1 MKKSKFLKK
10 SLAMLLALMLVV
22 AMIPLSASAAEAPA
36 GVVRYITVGVA
47 GDADSYATVDLQ
59 DDAPAYQVR
68 SLSADLSVKLAA
80 ELVGNY
86 ELQALA
92 AESVD
97 TEEITVTGTTL
108 DADKYFTKTGDKTA
122 TISLQLVDTKD
133 TPATSDDTKYDPYV
147 ITLNQVDAR
156 TTTNLSEDVVLGK
169 GVYSAEVDNVNKVI
183 NVVLARHTDEVWD
196 ATTYN
201 QTTQDEL
208 GALIE
213 VTPLEGATVDGVAPD
228 RVTGTYK
235 VGADNGD
242 TFTVTSESTGNHST
256 YKVVATY
263 KDAIKSF
270 SVDGVDGVIS
280 DEDKNDVPDTITVTL
295 PKDAINDQWGYPVTD
310 PEFAVDY
317 EVEGNVHCT
326 VSIYQT
332 NNPNA
337 IVSNLVG
344 GEDVPFKGL
353 ALDNAQTVAKEN
365 EWNGTVR
372 VYRLGT
378 GTNADNAK
386 DAIQVYNLKVQL
398 EDSTDTDI
406 TYARV
411 DRTIASVDLDNGTIT
426 AELPANVGNDTTT
439 GAPTNLA
446 SVELNLYTAATTS
459 KVVVNGKDMD
469 PVTEGSDYSVGR
481 KAWRAYGVNLSTTAI
496 VTVYAEDGVTT
507 RQYTVNAKLAQA
519 RSDASIT
526 AFYIGD
532 YEGVITQSGGANTP
546 DVITVTVPYMT
557 LEVTNLPIYATASA
571 GAKVQFTFES
581 GVVRD
586 VINGYHKAGDINLG
600 GTIRVNDGLT
610 TTITAIDKID
620 ETVTQDYTVRV
631 VLDKPAATGN
641 RLEGLHFTAQPITN
655 DSDRDIMHAIDED
668 ENVFTANVWENTDSS
683 NNVGTINLKIAPS
696 LMDNREGYFN
706 NVVTD
711 FTTVDGGVAFAVIN
725 QDIDVENPTGD
736 VRLALLD
743 ATDSDASD
751 SVITGTILDNDHSN
765 ATING
770 KPVDPDNWDSSWY
783 KEVNTVVVLPE
794 EIARQV
800 LVGGAKVAN
809 KTNNDTNRISA
820 EECVKQ
826 GTVYKVEIE
835 EDLHSSEDDLISF
848 TVGDTELTVNTSNNT
863 ISGVLPWSAT
873 DADGDGSVVTTWEL
887 AKYAKAFI
895 CRDESAEGMWNLA
908 EAESDSLIFHANAN
922 HTVTVQNASGQA
934 INSFE
939 VQAEDRLTVG
949 TGSPNPNK
957 KTVPSYTDWTFN
969 LTWKDA
975 CDDADFESFSI
986 NGVNGVIDDSD
997 PDNRTITVNLPFAS
1011 DVTGLVAEFE
1021 TSPEATVT
1029 LTTPDGVLVE
1039 SGVTSINYTNTVLL
1053 YVHSESGE
1061 NVNSYKVTVN
1071 LGSHFSDI
1079 DEDDWYYD
1087 NVMDAAD
1094 NGYISGMGDG
1104 TFNPMGSTTRA
1115 QFASMIAN
1123 AMGYEADPEAPSMF
1137 RDVADDFWGKA
1148 AINFCV
1154 QNGILTGYED
1164 GSFQPNKAITRQEAA
1179 SILRNAFELTETTD
1193 ELFPDD
1199 SAIAGWAKESV
1210 YLVKAS
1216 GLMKGDAGTGNF
1228 RPTSTIT
1235 RAEAASILMNAKY
1248 AGVIN

>member
-22 AMIPLSASAAEAPA
+22 AMIPLSAAAAEAPS
-36 GVVRYITVGVA
+36 GVVRYITVNGV
-47 GDADSYATVDLQ
+47 TVDLQ
-59 DDAPAYQVR
+59 SSNPSVQVR
-68 SLSADLSVKLAA
+68 DLSADVKVKLAA
-80 ELVGNY
+80 GLTGNY
-86 ELQALA
+86 QLQAIA
-92 AESVD
+92 APSYS
-97 TEEITVTGTTL
+97 TTATTPITVTETSLPANQYVTV
-108 DADKYFTKTGDKTA
+108 TGEKTA
-122 TISLQLVDTKD
+122 TISLQLVDTKGNGIG
-133 TPATSDDTKYDPYV
+133 SDDTKYDPYV

-156 TTTNLSEDVVLGK
+156 TTTNLSEDVVLGR
-169 GVYSAEVDNVNKVI
+169 GVYSAKVDNVNKVI
-183 NVVLARHTDEVWD
+183 NVVLARHTGTGWD
-196 ATTYN
+196 ATSDAKW
-201 QTTQDEL
+201 DED
-208 GALIE
+208 GAQADLDAEIK
-213 VTPLEGATVDGVAPD
+213 VTPLEGATVDNVGDPD
-228 RVTGTYK
+228 IKGAYTVK
-235 VGADNGD
+235 VDNND
-242 TFTVTSESTGNHST
+242 TFTVTSESKGNHST

-263 KDAIKSF
+263 KDAINSF

-295 PKDAINDQWGYPVTD
+295 PKDAINDQWGYPVTN

-332 NNPNA
+332 NNGNA

-344 GEDVPFKGL
+344 GEDVPFNGL
-353 ALDNAQTVAKEN
+353 SLTND
-365 EWNGTVR
+365 EWTGTVR

-378 GTNADNAK
+378 GTNANNAN

-411 DRTIASVDLDNGTIT
+411 DDTIADVDLENGTIH
-426 AELPANVGNDTTT
+426 AVLPRLKDNGNETQLGD
-439 GAPTNLA
+439 
-446 SVELNLYTAATTS
+446 VKVVLYTPDTAT
-459 KVVVNGKDMD
+459 KVVMD
-469 PVTEGSDYSVGR
+469 GQDAYPSTDANDIALGR
-481 KAWRAYGVNLSTTAI
+481 DVWVVDHLDLRTQKVI
-496 VTVYAEDGVTT
+496 TVYAEDGKTT
-507 RQYTVNAKLAQA
+507 RQYTITAEISG
-519 RSDASIT
+519 RHDDASIT
-526 AFYIGD
+526 NFAIGD
-532 YEGVITQSGGANTP
+532 YDGVITKSGGANTP

-557 LEVTNLPIYATASA
+557 LDVEDLRVYATPSS
-571 GAKVQFTFES
+571 GAKVQFTDLNGARS
-581 GVVRD
+581 D
-586 VINGYHKAGDINLG
+586 LINGYHTAGDLQALY
-600 GTIRVNDGLT
+600 GTIPVDGALT
-610 TTITAIDKID
+610 GTIVAVDKND
-620 ETVTQDYTVRV
+620 ETVRQEYVVNV

-668 ENVFTANVWENTDSS
+668 ENVFTANVWENTNSS

-696 LMDNREGYFN
+696 LMDNREGDFN

-711 FTTVDGGVAFAVIN
+711 YTTVDGGVAFAVTWGKAGVR
-725 QDIDVENPTGD
+725 QSPDVELE
-736 VRLALLD
+736 VLD
-743 ATDSDASD
+743 CTDSD
-751 SVITGTILDNDHSN
+751 
-765 ATING
+765 
-770 KPVDPDNWDSSWY
+770 VDPDDITGHITGHIL
-783 KEVNTVVVLPE
+783 NTNINDTTGANTEIDQIVVLPE

-800 LVGGAKVAN
+800 LTGTAPVSQSITDNTG
-809 KTNNDTNRISA
+809 RISSA
-820 EECVKQ
+820 AILEH
-826 GTVYKVEIE
+826 GTIYDVEITA
-835 EDLHSSEDDLISF
+835 DLHSSEDDLISF

-922 HTVTVQNASGQA
+922 HTVTVQNANGQA

-939 VQAEDRLTVG
+939 VQAEDRLTVSNG
-949 TGSPNPNK
+949 K
-957 KTVPSYTDWTFN
+957 VPSYTDWTFN

-1179 SILRNAFELTETTD
+1179 SILRNAFELTETTS

>member
-22 AMIPLSASAAEAPA
+22 AMIPLSAAAAEAPS
-36 GVVRYITVGVA
+36 GVVRYITVNGV
-47 GDADSYATVDLQ
+47 TVDLQ
-59 DDAPAYQVR
+59 SSNPSVQVR
-68 SLSADLSVKLAA
+68 DLSADVKVKLAA
-80 ELVGNY
+80 GLTGNY
-86 ELQALA
+86 QLQAIA
-92 AESVD
+92 APSYSTTATKQITVAETPLDANQYV
-97 TEEITVTGTTL
+97 TVTGE
-108 DADKYFTKTGDKTA
+108 KTA
-122 TISLQLVDTKD
+122 TISLQLVDTKG

-213 VTPLEGATVDGVAPD
+213 VTPLEGATVDGVIPD

-326 VSIYQT
+326 VSIYQSG
-332 NNPNA
+332 NNSA

-378 GTNADNAK
+378 GTNANNAN

-406 TYARV
+406 LYVRANT
-411 DRTIASVDLDNGTIT
+411 TIADVDLDNGTVHAVLPVNVNANTPTDLENVDLVIYTPST
-426 AELPANVGNDTTT
+426 ASN
-439 GAPTNLA
+439 
-446 SVELNLYTAATTS
+446 
-459 KVVVNGKDMD
+459 VVVDS
-469 PVTEGSDYSVGR
+469 TEAYESNNANDQAAGR
-481 KAWRAYGVNLSTTAI
+481 TVWAVDDVDLRTQKVI
-496 VTVYAEDGVTT
+496 TVYAEDGKTT
-507 RQYTVNAKLAQA
+507 RQYTITAEISG
-519 RSDASIT
+519 RHDDASIT
-526 AFYIGD
+526 NFAIGD
-532 YEGVITQSGGANTP
+532 YDGVITKSGGANTP

-557 LEVTNLPIYATASA
+557 LDVEDLRVYATPSS
-571 GAKVQFTFES
+571 GAKVQFTDLN
-581 GVVRD
+581 GNTAD
-586 VINGYHKAGDINLG
+586 LINGYHTAGQLKDLY
-600 GTIRVNDGLT
+600 GTIPVDGALTGTIVAVDKND
-610 TTITAIDKID
+610 A
-620 ETVTQDYTVRV
+620 TVRQEYTVNV

-641 RLEGLHFTAQPITN
+641 RLEGLHFTAQTTDN
-655 DSDRDIMHAIDED
+655 DNDRDIMHAIDED

-696 LMDNREGYFN
+696 LMDNREGNFN

-711 FTTVDGGVAFAVIN
+711 YTTVDGGVAFAVTWGKAGVR
-725 QDIDVENPTGD
+725 QSPDVELE
-736 VRLALLD
+736 VLD
-743 ATDSDASD
+743 CTDSD
-751 SVITGTILDNDHSN
+751 
-765 ATING
+765 
-770 KPVDPDNWDSSWY
+770 VDPDDITGHIL
-783 KEVNTVVVLPE
+783 NTNINDTTGANTEIDQIVVLPE

-800 LVGGAKVAN
+800 LTGTAPVSQSITDNTG
-809 KTNNDTNRISA
+809 RISSA
-820 EECVKQ
+820 AILEH
-826 GTVYKVEIE
+826 GTIYDVEITA
-835 EDLHSSEDDLISF
+835 DLYSSEDDLISF

-873 DADGDGSVVTTWEL
+873 VDQGEDATDSSAVTTWEL
-887 AKYAKAFI
+887 SKYAKAVLVSNPDYI
-895 CRDESAEGMWNLA
+895 GKWDAGNAADEALYFVRN
-908 EAESDSLIFHANAN
+908 DD
-922 HTVTVQNASGQA
+922 HTVTVMRSEGDKPVTY
-934 INSFE
+934 FE

-957 KTVPSYTDWTFN
+957 ETVPSYTDWTFN

-1179 SILRNAFELTETTD
+1179 SILRNAFELTETTS

>member
-22 AMIPLSASAAEAPA
+22 AMIPLSAAAAEAPS
-36 GVVRYITVGVA
+36 GVVRYITVNGV
-47 GDADSYATVDLQ
+47 TVDLQ
-59 DDAPAYQVR
+59 SSNPSVQVR
-68 SLSADLSVKLAA
+68 DLSADVKVKLAA
-80 ELVGNY
+80 DLTGHY
-86 ELQALA
+86 QLQAIA
-92 AESVD
+92 APSYS
-97 TEEITVTGTTL
+97 TTATTPITVTETSLLANQYVTV
-108 DADKYFTKTGDKTA
+108 TGEKTA
-122 TISLQLVDTKD
+122 TISLQLVDTKG

-156 TTTNLSEDVVLGK
+156 TTTNLSEDVVLGR
-169 GVYSAEVDNVNKVI
+169 GVYSAKVDNVNKII
-183 NVVLARHTDEVWD
+183 NVVLARNTEDESKTWSQDIQNTLD
-196 ATTYN
+196 AQIT
-201 QTTQDEL
+201 
-208 GALIE
+208 
-213 VTPLEGATVDGVAPD
+213 VTPVDGATVDGGNTVN
-228 RVTGTYK
+228 V
-235 VGADNGD
+235 DNGD
-242 TFTVTSESTGNHST
+242 TFTVTSESEGNHST

-295 PKDAINDQWGYPVTD
+295 PKDAINDQWGYPVAN
-310 PEFAVDY
+310 PKFEVNY
-317 EVEGNVHCT
+317 EVEGSVHCT
-326 VSIYQT
+326 VAIKLGQNGNTWTTQDT
-332 NNPNA
+332 NVIDGDDFTFTGLGTSTPGVGVKGIVRVERLGNDEEKNPN
-337 IVSNLVG
+337 
-344 GEDVPFKGL
+344 
-353 ALDNAQTVAKEN
+353 
-365 EWNGTVR
+365 
-372 VYRLGT
+372 
-378 GTNADNAK
+378 
-386 DAIQVYNLKVQL
+386 DAIQVYDLVVRLQP
-398 EDSTDTDI
+398 DSDTEI
-406 TYARV
+406 TYVRV
-411 DRTIASVDLDNGTIT
+411 DDTIADIEGNAINAV
-426 AELPANVGNDTTT
+426 LPVNKDT
-439 GAPTNLA
+439 GAPTERDDLSVVIYTGT
-446 SVELNLYTAATTS
+446 SVESVT
-459 KVVVNGKDMD
+459 VDGKPAD
-469 PVTEGSDYSVGR
+469 PITDENDLDYDASR
-481 KAWRAYGVNLSTTAI
+481 IAWKITGVNIETMKVI
-496 VTVYAEDGVTT
+496 TVVAEDSNTSE
-507 RQYTVNAKLAQA
+507 QYTITTEFAQ
-519 RSDASIT
+519 RHDDASIT
-526 AFYIGD
+526 HFSIGD
-532 YEGVITQSGGANTP
+532 YDGVITNSGGANTP

-557 LEVTNLPIYATASA
+557 LDVADLRVYATASS
-571 GAKVQFTFES
+571 GAKVQFTT
-581 GVVRD
+581 D
-586 VINGYHKAGDINLG
+586 ATYDLINGYHTASRIGLG
-600 GTIRVNDGLT
+600 SEIDVTNGIS
-610 TTITAIDKID
+610 TTIVAVDKND
-620 ETVTQDYTVRV
+620 KTVRQEYTVNV

-641 RLEGLHFTAQPITN
+641 RLEGLHFTAQPVTN

-683 NNVGTINLKIAPS
+683 NNVGTINLKVAPS

-711 FTTVDGGVAFAVIN
+711 FTTVDGGVAFVVYGEDTGNYRLHKLTATTT
-725 QDIDVENPTGD
+725 DVDDEN
-736 VRLALLD
+736 
-743 ATDSDASD
+743 
-751 SVITGTILDNDHSN
+751 ITGSILS
-765 ATING
+765 TT
-770 KPVDPDNWDSSWY
+770 PVMTDDGYHGEYS
-783 KEVNTVVVLPE
+783 TVIVLPE

-800 LVGGAKVAN
+800 LVGDAETSGRDKGVDLISKAAVA
-809 KTNNDTNRISA
+809 
-820 EECVKQ
+820 Q
-826 GTVYKVEIE
+826 YGTTYGVQITA
-835 EDLHSSEDDLISF
+835 DRHSSEDDLLSF

-873 DADGDGSVVTTWEL
+873 VDQGEDATDSSAVTTWEL
-887 AKYAKAFI
+887 SKYAKAVLVSNPDYI
-895 CRDESAEGMWNLA
+895 GKWDAGNAADETLYFVRN
-908 EAESDSLIFHANAN
+908 DD
-922 HTVTVQNASGQA
+922 HTVTVMRSEGNKAVTY
-934 INSFE
+934 FE

-957 KTVPSYTDWTFN
+957 ETVPSYTDWTFN

-1179 SILRNAFELTETTD
+1179 SILRNAFELTETTS